1 MSRRTLARAQ
11 RTHYPQRCGSSYR
24 QVGAPRLTYA
34 GSSTRATPPSRGPV
48 RIDLDWDALEIAV
61 ERNSPDT
68 DSYLD
73 LTTGR
78 VLTIT
83 TGDPEAAINRQQV
96 SENIRN
102 FLRVEPASSREQYR
116 WMERFVGSVVDE
128 PLRERLIISIDGK
141 GAFRRFKDVLLA
153 YPAERERWFSY
164 RADLLHW
171 HIQQLARAARDRADQ
186 RAAVGPGRRRRRSCR
201 RSAGP
206 VVHGTEAP
214 GEALRRQARDLIET
228 IPAIELPTA
237 IAFLEFLKQRSAERS
252 RSRPIG
258 RRRPTIRHDV
268 TAAGDRPTRT
278 ATCAEIE
285 RCITRLVQEAPAL
298 DARGGRRAA
307 SSGCARVGSPLAL
320 SIARD
325 RRAGRRGAGRRR
337 ASRCRALAM
346 ACATLVDGVAR
357 QARRRASSRPRATRS
372 RRCCRCPTGRATL
385 DRASL
390 VAPDVPVVALS
401 RGPRRRT

>member
-1 MSRRTLARAQ
+1 MPVRPPVPATR
-11 RTHYPQRCGSSYR
+11 
-24 QVGAPRLTYA
+24 GA
-34 GSSTRATPPSRGPV
+34 V

-83 TGDPEAAINRQQV
+83 SGDPEAAINRQSV

-102 FLRVEPASSREQYR
+102 FLRIEPASSREQYR

-128 PLRERLIISIDGK
+128 PLRDRLVISIDGK

-171 HIQQLARAARDRADQ
+171 HIAQWLEQHEISASNDPPWGVVQAPQELPAI
-186 RAAVGPGRRRRRSCR
+186 GR
-201 RSAGP
+201 P

-237 IAFLEFLKQRSAERS
+237 IAFLEFLRQRSADLLARS
-252 RSRPIG
+252 EDPNDD
-258 RRRPTIRHDV
+258 HDP
-268 TAAGDRPTRT
+268 G
-278 ATCAEIE
+278 
-285 RCITRLVQEAPAL
+285 AP
-298 DARGGRRAA
+298 
-307 SSGCARVGSPLAL
+307 
-320 SIARD
+320 
-325 RRAGRRGAGRRR
+325 
-337 ASRCRALAM
+337 
-346 ACATLVDGVAR
+346 
-357 QARRRASSRPRATRS
+357 
-372 RRCCRCPTGRATL
+372 
-385 DRASL
+385 
-390 VAPDVPVVALS
+390 
-401 RGPRRRT
+401 

>member
-1 MSRRTLARAQ
+1 MAVRPTLSTPIASASSARSPA
-11 RTHYPQRCGSSYR
+11 H
-24 QVGAPRLTYA
+24 
-34 GSSTRATPPSRGPV
+34 
-48 RIDLDWDALEIAV
+48 IDLDWDALEIAV

-83 TGDPEAAINRQQV
+83 TGDPEAAINRQAV

-116 WMERFVGSVVDE
+116 WMEKFVGSVVDE

-171 HIQQLARAARDRADQ
+171 HIQTWLESHEIHPTNEPPWGAVAAPQ
-186 RAAVGPGRRRRRSCR
+186 ELPTVGR
-201 RSAGP
+201 P

-228 IPAIELPTA
+228 IAAIELPTA
-237 IAFLEFLKQRSAERS
+237 IAFLEFLKQRSTDALTKAD
-252 RSRPIG
+252 P
-258 RRRPTIRHDV
+258 PDHD
-268 TAAGDRPTRT
+268 D
-278 ATCAEIE
+278 
-285 RCITRLVQEAPAL
+285 
-298 DARGGRRAA
+298 
-307 SSGCARVGSPLAL
+307 
-320 SIARD
+320 
-325 RRAGRRGAGRRR
+325 
-337 ASRCRALAM
+337 
-346 ACATLVDGVAR
+346 DG
-357 QARRRASSRPRATRS
+357 
-372 RRCCRCPTGRATL
+372 
-385 DRASL
+385 
-390 VAPDVPVVALS
+390 PDDHS
-401 RGPRRRT
+401 

>member
-1 MSRRTLARAQ
+1 MPVRPPVPATR
-11 RTHYPQRCGSSYR
+11 
-24 QVGAPRLTYA
+24 GA
-34 GSSTRATPPSRGPV
+34 V

-83 TGDPEAAINRQQV
+83 SGDPEAAINRQSV

-116 WMERFVGSVVDE
+116 WMERFVGSVIDE
-128 PLRERLIISIDGK
+128 PLRDRLVISIDGK

-171 HIQQLARAARDRADQ
+171 HIAQWLEQHEISASNDPPWGVVQAPQELPAI
-186 RAAVGPGRRRRRSCR
+186 GR
-201 RSAGP
+201 P

-237 IAFLEFLKQRSAERS
+237 IAFLEFLRQRSAELLARS
-252 RSRPIG
+252 EDPNDD
-258 RRRPTIRHDV
+258 HDP
-268 TAAGDRPTRT
+268 G
-278 ATCAEIE
+278 
-285 RCITRLVQEAPAL
+285 AP
-298 DARGGRRAA
+298 
-307 SSGCARVGSPLAL
+307 
-320 SIARD
+320 
-325 RRAGRRGAGRRR
+325 
-337 ASRCRALAM
+337 
-346 ACATLVDGVAR
+346 
-357 QARRRASSRPRATRS
+357 
-372 RRCCRCPTGRATL
+372 
-385 DRASL
+385 
-390 VAPDVPVVALS
+390 
-401 RGPRRRT
+401 

>member
-1 MSRRTLARAQ
+1 MPVRPPVPVTR
-11 RTHYPQRCGSSYR
+11 
-24 QVGAPRLTYA
+24 GA
-34 GSSTRATPPSRGPV
+34 V

-83 TGDPEAAINRQQV
+83 SGDPEAAINRQSV

-102 FLRVEPASSREQYR
+102 FLRIEPASSREQYR
-116 WMERFVGSVVDE
+116 WMERFVGSVIDE
-128 PLRERLIISIDGK
+128 PLRERLVISIDGK

-171 HIQQLARAARDRADQ
+171 HIAQWLEQHEISASNDPPWGVVQAPQELPAI
-186 RAAVGPGRRRRRSCR
+186 GR
-201 RSAGP
+201 P

-237 IAFLEFLKQRSAERS
+237 IAFLEFLRQRSAELLARS
-252 RSRPIG
+252 EDPNDD
-258 RRRPTIRHDV
+258 HDP
-268 TAAGDRPTRT
+268 G
-278 ATCAEIE
+278 
-285 RCITRLVQEAPAL
+285 AP
-298 DARGGRRAA
+298 
-307 SSGCARVGSPLAL
+307 
-320 SIARD
+320 
-325 RRAGRRGAGRRR
+325 
-337 ASRCRALAM
+337 
-346 ACATLVDGVAR
+346 
-357 QARRRASSRPRATRS
+357 
-372 RRCCRCPTGRATL
+372 
-385 DRASL
+385 
-390 VAPDVPVVALS
+390 
-401 RGPRRRT
+401 

>member
-1 MSRRTLARAQ
+1 
-11 RTHYPQRCGSSYR
+11 
-24 QVGAPRLTYA
+24 VN
-34 GSSTRATPPSRGPV
+34 
-48 RIDLDWDALEIAV
+48 IDLDWDALEIAV

-83 TGDPEAAINRQQV
+83 TGDPEATINRQTV

-171 HIQQLARAARDRADQ
+171 HIHNWLEQHDIGTTNEPPWGTVSAPQELPT
-186 RAAVGPGRRRRRSCR
+186 VGR
-201 RSAGP
+201 P

-237 IAFLEFLKQRSAERS
+237 IAFLEFLKQRSAEQFAKTAHEHD
-252 RSRPIG
+252 
-258 RRRPTIRHDV
+258 PTDARD
-268 TAAGDRPTRT
+268 D
-278 ATCAEIE
+278 
-285 RCITRLVQEAPAL
+285 EAP
-298 DARGGRRAA
+298 
-307 SSGCARVGSPLAL
+307 SS
-320 SIARD
+320 
-325 RRAGRRGAGRRR
+325 
-337 ASRCRALAM
+337 
-346 ACATLVDGVAR
+346 
-357 QARRRASSRPRATRS
+357 
-372 RRCCRCPTGRATL
+372 
-385 DRASL
+385 
-390 VAPDVPVVALS
+390 
-401 RGPRRRT
+401 

>member
-1 MSRRTLARAQ
+1 MPLRPPVPVTR
-11 RTHYPQRCGSSYR
+11 
-24 QVGAPRLTYA
+24 GA
-34 GSSTRATPPSRGPV
+34 V

-78 VLTIT
+78 ILTIT
-83 TGDPEAAINRQQV
+83 SGDPEAAINRQNV

-128 PLRERLIISIDGK
+128 PLRERLVISIDGK

-171 HIQQLARAARDRADQ
+171 HSAQWREQHEISASNDPPWGVVEAPQELPAI
-186 RAAVGPGRRRRRSCR
+186 GR
-201 RSAGP
+201 P

-237 IAFLEFLKQRSAERS
+237 IAFLEFLRQRSAELLARS
-252 RSRPIG
+252 EDPN
-258 RRRPTIRHDV
+258 
-268 TAAGDRPTRT
+268 
-278 ATCAEIE
+278 
-285 RCITRLVQEAPAL
+285 
-298 DARGGRRAA
+298 
-307 SSGCARVGSPLAL
+307 
-320 SIARD
+320 
-325 RRAGRRGAGRRR
+325 
-337 ASRCRALAM
+337 
-346 ACATLVDGVAR
+346 
-357 QARRRASSRPRATRS
+357 
-372 RRCCRCPTGRATL
+372 
-385 DRASL
+385 
-390 VAPDVPVVALS
+390 
-401 RGPRRRT
+401 